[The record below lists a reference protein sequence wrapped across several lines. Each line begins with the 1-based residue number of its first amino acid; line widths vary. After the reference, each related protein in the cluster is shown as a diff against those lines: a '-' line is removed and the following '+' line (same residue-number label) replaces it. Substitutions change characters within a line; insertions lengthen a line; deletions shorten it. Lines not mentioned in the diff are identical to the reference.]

1 MRYRDEDFVDKE
13 LLSCLEEVQDNQKL
27 RSVVDRIFV
36 IDELYTHSANV
47 AKLGAQLAM
56 DAGLGSVM
64 IHKICLAG
72 ILHDAGKT
80 EVPKE
85 ILFKP
90 GKLTEGE
97 MAIMKWHP
105 QIGYDLC
112 KPLGVDLDVL
122 DMILHHHEKL
132 DGGGY
137 PENLR
142 TMPIQCRI
150 LVVADIFS
158 ALVEPRFYHR
168 ERSVDDA
175 LQFISTFGGLDGDLV
190 GRLSGIV
197 SMPGEEG
204 MEKRT

>member
-1 MRYRDEDFVDKE
+1 MRYRDENLVDE
-13 LLSCLEEVQDNQKL
+13 YLLSCLEEVQENRKL
-27 RSVVDRIFV
+27 RSLVDRIFV

-47 AKLGAQLAM
+47 SKLGVQLAV
-56 DAGLGSVM
+56 DAGLGDVM
-64 IHKICLAG
+64 VHKICLAG

-80 EVPKE
+80 KIPKE

-90 GKLTEGE
+90 GRLTEGE
-97 MAIMKWHP
+97 MAVMRQHP

-112 KPLGVDLDVL
+112 NPLGVDLDVL

-175 LQFISTFGGLDGDLV
+175 LDFISTFGGLDGDLV

-197 SMPGEEG
+197 SMPAGEE